1 MQIYFS
7 LFYSFDY
14 SPTVLMM
21 LACRLSQRQVFC
33 SVVLNLLTFSKL
45 SLSILCLSIILL
57 SWKILKNVFSFIC
70 VNSTPSLNLAI
81 WLFSHLDKQYV
92 LYFILLTLLSLSSVF
107 SPPFSHNHP
116 FVYIYTLS
124 SSCLTL
130 FLSKVFSRSVSLSL
144 FLMSS

>member
-1 MQIYFS
+1 MKIYFS